1 MGEWDVT
8 TDELYR
14 ALIEATSYG
23 EVVTALEVFEAAC
36 LERAQWVP
44 VGARQNNRG
53 TIEAAADPGRSLV
66 ERVTNGIDAVLEAEH
81 ERHGGRPN
89 VRSPREAAAAWLN
102 VPEAGLADMTV
113 RARQQLGERITV
125 TVHSGDTRGARVLEI
140 RDKGIGLGHEQ
151 MAGTILSLNESNK
164 MSKHYLAGAYGQG
177 GSSTFAVSTC
187 TLLASRRDEQGLVGF
202 TIVRYKDLPPED
214 FKIGHYVYL
223 TFDGRMPTATV
234 AAVDF
239 PRGTLAKHFGYDLS
253 SYASSR
259 GPRSVYGLLNQV
271 LFDPVLPVWLDNRVH
286 NYRRIIKGARNALNG
301 AVDEGDEDRRGPN
314 LAHKIPMFYVSLG
327 ESGRIGI
334 EYWVLP
340 APTATNKRPT
350 ESFVN
355 PNKPIILTLNGQN
368 QAELSHILIRK
379 DAELPYLVQRIIC
392 HIDCNSLTAASLRA
406 LFVSNREDVRRGA
419 LLDQIKQELVRV
431 LKSDDELLRLNTEA
445 RERGAQERDETS
457 VLEARRAVARLL
469 RLQGLNITDAVG
481 GAIAP
486 TPVGPDRPTHP
497 RPPRPR
503 PEPLELHDPP
513 TYIRLVWDEARP
525 LTFYPEQRRYLRI
538 ETDAPSNYHNANA
551 TTQSRINIIVSNG
564 EVATRGST
572 PLQGGRMRAIF
583 DCVLG
588 ARVGGEGMIRVELSR
603 PGLPVL
609 SDERPF
615 GIAEAPP
622 VRTDRR
628 EVALPPFDI
637 RSIQPGSDKWLELG
651 WPDEPSSIA
660 SGAELENG
668 ELIVYYN
675 PAFPKYSAQYSTLER
690 REPAL
695 ARSFRA
701 RYEIW
706 LVVHSLLL
714 HNQQQSHPTTTVAE
728 AESDDTQLLDFERE
742 ERIRIATLS
751 AMFAAREVQLG
762 EHEQPIE
769 VEL

>member
-1 MGEWDVT
+1 MT
-8 TDELYR
+8 TEELYR
-14 ALIEATSYG
+14 ELSEATSYG
-23 EVVTALEVFEAAC
+23 DVVAALEAFSATSP
-36 LERAQWVP
+36 ERVDWVP
-44 VGARQNNRG
+44 VGGRQNNRG

-66 ERVTNGIDAVLEAEH
+66 ERITNGIDAVLELEH
-81 ERHGGRPN
+81 ERHSGRPV

-102 VPEAGLADMTV
+102 IPESGLAELTV
-113 RARQQLGERITV
+113 RARQQLGERIIV
-125 TVHSGDTRGARVLEI
+125 TVHSGDTREARVVEI
-140 RDKGIGLGHEQ
+140 RDRGVGLTPEQ
-151 MAGTILSLNESNK
+151 MPSTILSLNESNK

-187 TLLASRRDEQGLVGF
+187 TLVASRRDEDGPVGF
-202 TIVRYKDLPPED
+202 TVVRYRDLPPED

-223 TFDGRMPTATV
+223 VVDGALPWTLASIE
-234 AAVDF
+234 DF

-253 SYASSR
+253 NYGSSR

-301 AVDEGDEDRRGPN
+301 AVDDGDEDRRGPN
-314 LAHKIPMFYVSLG
+314 IAHRLPMFFVSLG

-355 PNKPIILTLNGQN
+355 PSKPIVLTLNGQN
-368 QAELSHILIRK
+368 QAELSQILIRK
-379 DAELPYLVQRIIC
+379 DAELPYLTQRLIC
-392 HIDCNSLTAASLRA
+392 HVDCNSLTPAALRA

-419 LLDQIKQELVRV
+419 LLDQIKQELIRV

-445 RERGAQERDETS
+445 RERGAQERDQSS

-469 RLQGLNITDAVG
+469 RIQGLNVTDAVG
-481 GAIAP
+481 GVVVN
-486 TPVGPDRPTHP
+486 TPSGPDRPTHP
-497 RPPRPR
+497 RPTRPR

-513 TYIRLVWDEARP
+513 TYIRLVWDETRP
-525 LTFYPEQRRYLRI
+525 LTFYPEQRRYVRI
-538 ETDAPSNYHNANA
+538 ETDAPSNYHNANVA
-551 TTQSRINIIVSNG
+551 NQSRINIIVSNG

-583 DCVLG
+583 DCVVG
-588 ARVGGEGMIRVELSR
+588 ARLGGEGLIRVELSR

-609 SDERPF
+609 SDEQQF
-615 GIAEAPP
+615 TIVEAPP

-637 RSIQPGSDKWLELG
+637 RPIEPGSEKWLELG
-651 WPDEPSSIA
+651 WPDDASSVA
-660 SGAELENG
+660 SGAEHENN
-668 ELIVYYN
+668 ELVVYYN
-675 PAFPKYSAQYSTLER
+675 ASFPKYSAQYSAFER
-690 REPAL
+690 REPSI
-695 ARSFRA
+695 ARSFKS

-714 HNQQQSHPTTTVAE
+714 HSQQHQGGTTAAE
-728 AESDDTQLLDFERE
+728 AEEDDHQQQDFERA
-742 ERIRIATLS
+742 ERIRTATLS
-751 AMFAAREVQLG
+751 AMFAAREIQLSQ
-762 EHEQPIE
+762 HEPT
-769 VEL
+769 VEAEA